1 VKATKVRSAAVVTV
15 FDAPKMDK
23 RGRKRVAKWLREQA
37 EFLEQYGQEF
47 AGRFTARYLYK

>member
-1 VKATKVRSAAVVTV
+1 MKATKVRSAAVVTV